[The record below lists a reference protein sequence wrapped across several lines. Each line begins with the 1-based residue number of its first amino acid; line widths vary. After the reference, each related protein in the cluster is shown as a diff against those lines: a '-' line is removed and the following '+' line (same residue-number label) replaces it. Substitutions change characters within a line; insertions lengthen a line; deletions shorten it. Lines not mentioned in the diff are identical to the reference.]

1 MAFYATEI
9 RFDQMIRNCL
19 ADLIIATET
28 IKDIDDNGVRL
39 LCRDLNTT
47 SAQFQFRRNFDRSVP
62 GRCSQQIIINAVTLP
77 WDILYGRNKSNS
89 LPGAKITLGQG
100 IVLCQFISRSAGG
113 NAPAFEDV

>member
-1 MAFYATEI
+1 MAFYAAEI

-47 SAQFQFRRNFDRSVP
+47 SAQFQFRRNF
-62 GRCSQQIIINAVTLP
+62 G
-77 WDILYGRNKSNS
+77 
-89 LPGAKITLGQG
+89 
-100 IVLCQFISRSAGG
+100 
-113 NAPAFEDV
+113 

>member
-1 MAFYATEI
+1 MAFYAAEI

-77 WDILYGRNKSNS
+77 
-89 LPGAKITLGQG
+89 G
-100 IVLCQFISRSAGG
+100 IPSTAETRAVRYP
-113 NAPAFEDV
+113 APK